1 MQLSQTRDELRKCQD
16 SLRGVMNKG
25 ASFGADGL
33 QRLLRQFADE
43 NRNQD
48 IINAYHGTLIENF
61 ECDSAF
67 YTAVEVIA
75 GNR

>member
-1 MQLSQTRDELRKCQD
+1 MALQ
-16 SLRGVMNKG
+16 G
-25 ASFGADGL
+25 AASGAEGL

-75 GNR
+75 GNRSVYYLFCYEIFT